1 MSLKTIITE
10 NSFHQ
15 KQAKSNPELLFVLSC
30 RRVSAGVVLLK
41 TILLQ
46 KFFNE
51 KVNFQGYLTNKE
63 A

>member
-10 NSFHQ
+10 NSFYQ
-15 KQAKSNPELLFVLSC
+15 KQAKSNPKLLFVLSC

-46 KFFNE
+46 KFFN
-51 KVNFQGYLTNKE
+51 
-63 A
+63 